1 MVGVGDVRGGGVSL
15 PHIHTP
21 DQIVVNRDSQW
32 ITGHTTRD
40 KSLKLTSLSVRKPC
54 LPLLVF
60 YWSFLPPNVLNEEW
74 GELSEFYFCGFPTYS
89 KKLLVRPSPWHP
101 CCTPGD
107 SRHTKP
113 LPGRHHDHQ
122 AGCPITLINT
132 CMSRILITTHTR
144 GTIKIAGFFLAQNI
158 LLLQATQYLLFR
170 HDFSMLHC
178 SFAFQVCLSREID
191 ENTVRFLDELETF
204 WKKTQKNTLKKY
216 IEYSYL
222 ANPGVIYWF
231 SSTYW
236 INSRTPVTWSSR
248 LTPFQEP
255 LSRNLEKH
263 GFYK

>member
-40 KSLKLTSLSVRKPC
+40 KSLKLTSLSVRKQPC

-144 GTIKIAGFFLAQNI
+144 GTIKIAGFPCPKYFTSTSHTILTFSAWFFNASLFFCFSGVSKSWNWWKYCKVSGWAWNI
-158 LLLQATQYLLFR
+158 LEKA
-170 HDFSMLHC
+170 
-178 SFAFQVCLSREID
+178 
-191 ENTVRFLDELETF
+191 
-204 WKKTQKNTLKKY
+204 QKNTLKSTVSTA
-216 IEYSYL
+216 IWQTL
-222 ANPGVIYWF
+222 GWF
-231 SSTYW
+231 TDLV
-236 INSRTPVTWSSR
+236 P
-248 LTPFQEP
+248 LTE
-255 LSRNLEKH
+255 
-263 GFYK
+263 

>member
-1 MVGVGDVRGGGVSL
+1 MQKLLFCELWVRHPPNIPVIPPVTAVTRSSYPAVTMTTRPGAPLPWLILACLAFSS
-15 PHIHTP
+15 PHIHGG
-21 DQIVVNRDSQW
+21 Q
-32 ITGHTTRD
+32 
-40 KSLKLTSLSVRKPC
+40 
-54 LPLLVF
+54 
-60 YWSFLPPNVLNEEW
+60 
-74 GELSEFYFCGFPTYS
+74 
-89 KKLLVRPSPWHP
+89 
-101 CCTPGD
+101 
-107 SRHTKP
+107 SR
-113 LPGRHHDHQ
+113 LQD
-122 AGCPITLINT
+122 
-132 CMSRILITTHTR
+132 
-144 GTIKIAGFFLAQNI
+144 FLAQNI

-178 SFAFQVCLSREID
+178 SFAFQVCLSREIG
-191 ENTVRFLDELETF
+191 ENTVRFPDELETF